1 MSIAKF
7 HADWMN
13 LIEKSGPFLSIP
25 VLNKVFPQGL
35 AAHDPEHFR
44 LLRQVHEEWDDNQR
58 GDKPDPAIHTQ
69 WIKWVLRNTLE
80 LEEVLIEGQD
90 IPQTLKAE
98 IEEPQHRETLRP
110 DMVVLGPD
118 KKARLLIQ
126 MYPLKQKLG
135 RTVEGK
141 PWKASPDTRMTQ
153 LLRDSGVPLG
163 LVTNGDQW
171 MVVYAPPSETSGY
184 ASWYSTLWLEEQKT
198 LAAFRTLL
206 SLHRFFG
213 VPDDQTLVAM
223 LAESAAHQQ
232 EVTDQL
238 GSQVRSAVEILIQSL
253 DRADQD
259 YGRELLADVPEE
271 VLYEAALTVMMR
283 LVFLF
288 CAEERELLLLGD
300 QLFDQHYAVSTLVA
314 QLQNTA
320 DQHGEEILERRLD
333 AWCRLLSTFR
343 AVYGGVKHDRMHL
356 PAYSGN
362 LFDPDRFPFLEGRPS
377 GSKWREGSGEWGE
390 RKGSGYGS
398 SELSGI
404 DGLAEG
410 DGSRSEVLRSDQAVS
425 EGGAVRN
432 DEPDSESGSLD
443 FSQHRR
449 GTGQTA
455 HQGVSELPEHSEG
468 IAQGSGDT
476 SDSQQPSEP
485 TAQAATRRTAQPN
498 RRDQPNARRTAKKPR
513 AQALKSGELGVE
525 SGEKGVAKK
534 TRRSPLRTPHSQLSS
549 PLPTHHSPL
558 PINNR
563 TVLHLLRS
571 LQYLELHG
579 EAQRLSFR
587 ALDIEQIGH
596 VYEGLLDHTA
606 KRSTEPVLGLVG
618 KNEPET
624 PLSVLEEQRAK
635 GDESLFAFLKK
646 ETGSTRKW
654 ANSLDQEL
662 DTEQSNRL
670 RSACGNDESLF
681 ERVLPYSR
689 LIRID
694 TFDRPVVVRQ
704 GSVYVTAGT
713 DRRSSGTH
721 YTPRSLTE
729 PIVQYTLE
737 PLVYEGPAEGTPK
750 DQWKLKSPKELLD
763 LKICDMACGSGAFLV
778 QAARYMAERLLEAW
792 EAVEKDASGAV
803 KITPFG
809 EPSTGE
815 TDEQLIPDDSHE
827 RVVYAR
833 RIVAQRCLYG
843 VDVNPL
849 ATEMAKLSLWLLTL
863 AKDKPFTFLDHSI
876 RSGDSLVGISN
887 IEQLLRFSLSKSTSP
902 GPLLEQQRQQI
913 ENRINA
919 TVLLRRQLEELP
931 SHSATDIE
939 RKTQMLRRADEQAI
953 KLEYAADLLFASSWK
968 KPGVSEADS
977 QLNASLLEVSENL
990 RSQDYTTEWYAT
1002 ESNIHLAAAHI
1013 ASTFHWPLEFPEVF
1027 DQQGFDA
1034 IVGNPPFVGGQ
1045 RISGSLGIAYREYLV
1060 RHLAMG
1066 KKGSADLCAYFFLR
1080 AASLLRPHAQ
1090 LGFVATNTIAQGE
1103 TREVGL
1109 EQLCS
1114 DGCVIPRAI
1123 RSKQWPGLATV
1134 EVAHVWIRRGSWEGP
1149 HSLDERTSEGITSF
1163 LSPPSRVTGKPKKLK
1178 ANAAQGFQ
1186 GNIVLGKGFILTSD
1200 EAAEL
1205 IKVNAIYGEVL
1216 FPYLNGQ
1223 DVNSSVDQSARRWVI
1238 QFDERSEEE
1247 ARQYEDVWRIAE
1259 ERIRPDRMTKDA
1271 EKYPRMVHEWW
1282 KHWNNRRELRQSIS
1296 HFSKVIVRARVSDTH
1311 AFAIVPS
1318 EQVFSDQI
1326 VVIAS
1331 PEFSWFCVLQSDIHN
1346 WWYRPLTSSMRTDVR
1361 YSPTDVVETFPW
1373 PVLDA
1378 TLGDI
1383 GERYF
1388 THRRDLM
1395 LDVSEGLTK
1404 AYGRFHDQANESS
1417 AVVEWRKLQV
1427 EMDNAVATAYGWD
1440 LSLDHDFYPTDRG
1453 VRFTIS
1459 PTARTEVLDRL
1470 LMLNQER
1477 HRLEKKGRT
1486 TKRETSNTLHE
1497 QQRDSQGDDNQKLL
1511 F

>member
-25 VLNKVFPQGL
+25 VLKKVFPQGL
-35 AAHDPEHFR
+35 DAHDPEHFR

-135 RTVEGK
+135 RIVEGK

-213 VPDDQTLVAM
+213 VPDDQMLVPM

-362 LFDPDRFPFLEGRPS
+362 LFDPDRFPFLEGRKS
-377 GSKWREGSGEWGE
+377 
-390 RKGSGYGS
+390 
-398 SELSGI
+398 
-404 DGLAEG
+404 
-410 DGSRSEVLRSDQAVS
+410 
-425 EGGAVRN
+425 
-432 DEPDSESGSLD
+432 
-443 FSQHRR
+443 
-449 GTGQTA
+449 
-455 HQGVSELPEHSEG
+455 
-468 IAQGSGDT
+468 DT
-476 SDSQQPSEP
+476 SWKDTE
-485 TAQAATRRTAQPN
+485 A
-498 RRDQPNARRTAKKPR
+498 
-513 AQALKSGELGVE
+513 
-525 SGEKGVAKK
+525 
-534 TRRSPLRTPHSQLSS
+534 
-549 PLPTHHSPL
+549 SPL

-606 KRSTEPVLGLVG
+606 KRSTEPVLGLIG
-618 KNEPET
+618 KHEPET

-635 GDESLFAFLKK
+635 GDESFYAFLKK

-670 RSACGNDESLF
+670 RSACGNDEALF
-681 ERVLPYSR
+681 ERVLPYAK

-792 EAVEKDASGAV
+792 EAVEKDATGAM

-815 TDEQLIPDDSHE
+815 ADEQLIPDDSHE

-833 RIVAQRCLYG
+833 RIVAQCCLYG

-876 RSGDSLVGISN
+876 RCGDSLIGLHD
-887 IEQLLRFSLSKSTSP
+887 IEQLRHFNLKPDADDAVLFG
-902 GPLLEQQRQQI
+902 GPF
-913 ENRINA
+913 
-919 TVLLRRQLEELP
+919 EE
-931 SHSATDIE
+931 AV
-939 RKTQMLRRADEQAI
+939 EQAI
-953 KLEYAADLLFASSWK
+953 ELRLKLEDMPANTVEDVKAQEKLLKEADDKIARLRCSADLLVAGEFWGGNAADK
-968 KPGVSEADS
+968 QERVRHAAVVSGHYVEHGP
-977 QLNASLLEVSENL
+977 
-990 RSQDYTTEWYAT
+990 TEEFEEKA
-1002 ESNIHLAAAHI
+1002 EKERRGQKM
-1013 ASTFHWPLEFPEVF
+1013 FHWPLEFPEVVLKRE
-1027 DQQGFDA
+1027 GFDA
-1034 IVGNPPFVGGQ
+1034 FVCNPPFMGGKK
-1045 RISGSLGIAYREYLV
+1045 ISPSLGDSYLNYLKN
-1060 RHLAMG
+1060 RWSHAS
-1066 KKGSADLCAYFFLR
+1066 GSADLCANFFLQ
-1080 AASLLRPHAQ
+1080 SMEMLNKCGTFGLI
-1090 LGFVATNTIAQGE
+1090 ATNTIAQGD
-1103 TREVGL
+1103 TRELGL
-1109 EQLCS
+1109 DYITASGTTLF
-1114 DGCVIPRAI
+1114 RATP
-1123 RSKQWPGLATV
+1123 SQTWPGLASVFVSVVHAANQEWHGARVLNDASVPNITPLLDS
-1134 EVAHVWIRRGSWEGP
+1134 ADTADMPFRLASNA
-1149 HSLDERTSEGITSF
+1149 SLCGQGAIIFGDGFTLTPEE
-1163 LSPPSRVTGKPKKLK
+1163 
-1178 ANAAQGFQ
+1178 AQQ
-1186 GNIVLGKGFILTSD
+1186 
-1200 EAAEL
+1200 L
-1205 IKVNAIYGEVL
+1205 IEHDATNRDVVH
-1216 FPYLNGQ
+1216 PYLGGKELYNDSEQ
-1223 DVNSSVDQSARRWVI
+1223 RPQRWVI
-1238 QFDERSEEE
+1238 NFFGWPLEE
-1247 ARQYEDVWRIAE
+1247 AREYTQCFSRIEELVLPLRKEVKRKAYRERWWQYAERQAKLLDRTSQLGRVLVKAKTSKTWAFSFIEPNVVYSTAIIGFVMDEMWHFANMQTTIHQVWAE
-1259 ERIRPDRMTKDA
+1259 RYASSLKNDMAYTPTDCFENFPMIGPEA
-1271 EKYPRMVHEWW
+1271 H
-1282 KHWNNRRELRQSIS
+1282 
-1296 HFSKVIVRARVSDTH
+1296 VSD
-1311 AFAIVPS
+1311 A
-1318 EQVFSDQI
+1318 
-1326 VVIAS
+1326 
-1331 PEFSWFCVLQSDIHN
+1331 
-1346 WWYRPLTSSMRTDVR
+1346 
-1361 YSPTDVVETFPW
+1361 
-1373 PVLDA
+1373 
-1378 TLGDI
+1378 
-1383 GERYF
+1383 GEAYYMNRQN
-1388 THRRDLM
+1388 LM
-1395 LDVSEGLTK
+1395 LIRQEGLTK
-1404 AYGRFHDQANESS
+1404 TYNRFHDADESS
-1417 AVVEWRKLQV
+1417 ADIQKLRDLHV
-1427 EMDNAVATAYGWD
+1427 NVDYAVAAAYGWD
-1440 LSLDHDFYPTDRG
+1440 DLELGHGFHETKQGVRSTISGAARREVLQRLLKLNHERYAEEVKQGLHDKKKKGKAKAKTGRKKKAASQRPLFPTD
-1453 VRFTIS
+1453 
-1459 PTARTEVLDRL
+1459 E
-1470 LMLNQER
+1470 N
-1477 HRLEKKGRT
+1477 
-1486 TKRETSNTLHE
+1486 
-1497 QQRDSQGDDNQKLL
+1497 
-1511 F
+1511 

>member
-25 VLNKVFPQGL
+25 VLKKVFPQGL
-35 AAHDPEHFR
+35 DAHDPEHFR

-135 RTVEGK
+135 RIVEGK

-213 VPDDQTLVAM
+213 VPDDQMLVPM

-259 YGRELLADVPEE
+259 YELLADVPEE

-362 LFDPDRFPFLEGRPS
+362 LFDPDRFPFLEGRKS
-377 GSKWREGSGEWGE
+377 
-390 RKGSGYGS
+390 
-398 SELSGI
+398 
-404 DGLAEG
+404 
-410 DGSRSEVLRSDQAVS
+410 
-425 EGGAVRN
+425 
-432 DEPDSESGSLD
+432 
-443 FSQHRR
+443 
-449 GTGQTA
+449 
-455 HQGVSELPEHSEG
+455 
-468 IAQGSGDT
+468 DT
-476 SDSQQPSEP
+476 SWKDTE
-485 TAQAATRRTAQPN
+485 A
-498 RRDQPNARRTAKKPR
+498 
-513 AQALKSGELGVE
+513 
-525 SGEKGVAKK
+525 
-534 TRRSPLRTPHSQLSS
+534 
-549 PLPTHHSPL
+549 SPL

-606 KRSTEPVLGLVG
+606 KRSTEPVLGLIG
-618 KNEPET
+618 KHEPET

-635 GDESLFAFLKK
+635 GDESFYAFLKK

-662 DTEQSNRL
+662 DTEHSNRL
-670 RSACGNDESLF
+670 RSACGNDEALF
-681 ERVLPYSR
+681 ERVLPYAK

-815 TDEQLIPDDSHE
+815 VDEQLIPDDSHE

-833 RIVAQRCLYG
+833 RIVAQCCLYG

-876 RSGDSLVGISN
+876 RCGDSLIGLHD
-887 IEQLLRFSLSKSTSP
+887 IEQLRHFNLKPDADDAVLFG
-902 GPLLEQQRQQI
+902 GPF
-913 ENRINA
+913 
-919 TVLLRRQLEELP
+919 EE
-931 SHSATDIE
+931 AV
-939 RKTQMLRRADEQAI
+939 EQAI
-953 KLEYAADLLFASSWK
+953 ELRLKLEDMPANTVDDVAEQEKLLKEADDKIARLRCSADLLVAAEFWGGNAADK
-968 KPGVSEADS
+968 QERVRHAAVVSGHYVGHGPTE
-977 QLNASLLEVSENL
+977 EFEEKSEKE
-990 RSQDYTTEWYAT
+990 RRGQKM
-1002 ESNIHLAAAHI
+1002 
-1013 ASTFHWPLEFPEVF
+1013 FHWPLEFPEVVVKRG
-1027 DQQGFDA
+1027 GFDA
-1034 IVGNPPFVGGQ
+1034 FIGNPPFLGGI
-1045 RISGSLGIAYREYLV
+1045 RIRSALGAEYV
-1060 RHLAMG
+1060 AFNRSIRG
-1066 KKGSADLCAYFFLR
+1066 QSDRADLCAHFVLRIRELLRDVSHCGLVCTNTMAEGDSREFAFGDLATDEFAISRALPSFKWPGTANLQVALIWIYHGAWMGRHVIGNSEVVGITAHLTETGEVSGEPQRLVANGDLSFKGSDPMGQGFFL
-1080 AASLLRPHAQ
+1080 
-1090 LGFVATNTIAQGE
+1090 NEE
-1103 TREVGL
+1103 TANRIRLTHPEC
-1109 EQLCS
+1109 EQ
-1114 DGCVIPRAI
+1114 VI
-1123 RSKQWPGLATV
+1123 L
-1134 EVAHVWIRRGSWEGP
+1134 
-1149 HSLDERTSEGITSF
+1149 
-1163 LSPPSRVTGKPKKLK
+1163 
-1178 ANAAQGFQ
+1178 
-1186 GNIVLGKGFILTSD
+1186 
-1200 EAAEL
+1200 
-1205 IKVNAIYGEVL
+1205 
-1216 FPYLNGQ
+1216 PYLNGK
-1223 DVNSSVDQSARRWVI
+1223 DVYSSPVLKG
-1238 QFDERSEEE
+1238 
-1247 ARQYEDVWRIAE
+1247 
-1259 ERIRPDRMTKDA
+1259 DRYIISFWDW
-1271 EKYPRMVHEWW
+1271 PL
-1282 KHWNNRRELRQSIS
+1282 NRRSS
-1296 HFSKVIVRARVSDTH
+1296 HRADSRNVGIRGRV
-1311 AFAIVPS
+1311 V
-1318 EQVFSDQI
+1318 
-1326 VVIAS
+1326 
-1331 PEFSWFCVLQSDIHN
+1331 
-1346 WWYRPLTSSMRTDVR
+1346 
-1361 YSPTDVVETFPW
+1361 
-1373 PVLDA
+1373 
-1378 TLGDI
+1378 G
-1383 GERYF
+1383 G
-1388 THRRDLM
+1388 
-1395 LDVSEGLTK
+1395 
-1404 AYGRFHDQANESS
+1404 
-1417 AVVEWRKLQV
+1417 RKLFGGR
-1427 EMDNAVATAYGWD
+1427 A
-1440 LSLDHDFYPTDRG
+1440 LRL
-1453 VRFTIS
+1453 VR
-1459 PTARTEVLDRL
+1459 L
-1470 LMLNQER
+1470 
-1477 HRLEKKGRT
+1477 
-1486 TKRETSNTLHE
+1486 
-1497 QQRDSQGDDNQKLL
+1497 
-1511 F
+1511 